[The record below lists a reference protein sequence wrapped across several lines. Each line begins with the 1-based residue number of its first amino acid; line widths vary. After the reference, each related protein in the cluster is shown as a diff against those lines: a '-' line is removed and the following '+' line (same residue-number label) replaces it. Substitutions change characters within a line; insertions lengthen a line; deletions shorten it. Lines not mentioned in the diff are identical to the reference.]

1 MVNKNDLVGFIG
13 LGIMGK
19 PMAINL
25 IKSGF
30 KLTVYDKNPEALKE
44 IESKGVKIAE
54 SIASLAK
61 NSDVI
66 ITMLPNSPDSL
77 EVIVGDNGI
86 INNAKIGTL
95 VIDMS
100 SIDPIVSI
108 EIGKKL
114 QESGIDF
121 LDAPV
126 SGGEPK
132 AIEGTLAIM
141 AGGKQKTF
149 KKALPF
155 FKAMGNSY
163 ILVGNVGAGNFTKLA
178 NQIIVALNIAA
189 VCEATLLAKRAG
201 LNITKMYEAIK
212 EGLAGSAVLDSKF
225 PLIANKNFKP
235 GFKIKLHLKDIQN
248 ALNTSTKLNVPLI
261 FTPQI
266 LEILKSLTLHGYGEL
281 DHCAIF
287 KFYEN
292 ISGIDA

>member
-19 PMAINL
+19 PMAMNL

-30 KLTVYDKNPEALKE
+30 KLIAYDINPKTLKE
-44 IESKGVKIAE
+44 IKNKGVEIAE
-54 SIASLAK
+54 SIADLAK
-61 NSDVI
+61 NSNVI

-77 EVIVGDNGI
+77 EVIIGDKGI

-114 QESGIDF
+114 KECEIDF

-141 AGGKQKTF
+141 VGGKQKTF

-155 FKAMGNSY
+155 FNAMGSSY
-163 ILVGNVGAGNFTKLA
+163 TLVGNVGAGNFTKLT

-189 VCEATLLAKRAG
+189 ICEAMLLAKKAG

-212 EGLAGSAVLDSKF
+212 KGLAGSAVLDSKF

-235 GFKIKLHLKDIQN
+235 GFKIKLHKKDIQN
-248 ALNTSTKLNVPLI
+248 ALNASIKLNVPLV

-266 LEILKSLTLHGYGEL
+266 FEILKSLDVLGYGEL
-281 DHCAIF
+281 DHSAIY

-292 ISGIDA
+292 ISGIKR